1 MQHNQKLTWMLLF
14 STRYTRGAILLVIEL
29 AALSEDEDKD
39 EDELFIVLCRTVGD
53 VLCAC
58 FMPLTPGPF
67 QPEED
72 YLVVADYYKQ
82 NVYQLKPDSGEVRA
96 VTLSPCYP
104 ISLAFDPSTRGLY
117 MSCLEERQ
125 DSGRQ
130 WHYRIRKKTFDGK
143 IDQAVYNAQL
153 STFARR
159 ICILTT
165 LSDMELGHWVTGSMG
180 HLGQLLRP
188 GHRVIIL
195 TRCETRVFP
204 VFEKMSKMQNVHL
217 KC

>member
-1 MQHNQKLTWMLLF
+1 
-14 STRYTRGAILLVIEL
+14 
-29 AALSEDEDKD
+29 
-39 EDELFIVLCRTVGD
+39 
-53 VLCAC
+53 
-58 FMPLTPGPF
+58 
-67 QPEED
+67 
-72 YLVVADYYKQ
+72 
-82 NVYQLKPDSGEVRA
+82 
-96 VTLSPCYP
+96 
-104 ISLAFDPSTRGLY
+104 LAFDPSTRGLY

-165 LSDMELGHWVTGSMG
+165 LSDMKLGHWITGSMG

-204 VFEKMSKMQNVHL
+204 VFEKMPKMQNVHL